1 MKVPRRFTTDTRI
14 RTRDHD
20 ELATKVGYVIDGPKI
35 LVDTHHSAY
44 LTLLAS
50 AIRRLLFPVVRNRR
64 LLMTRGLE
72 NTASQIRGR
81 LIDSALVFIDRDGI
95 DGARLRDIVEHAD
108 MTTGSLYWFFKNR
121 RALIN
126 AALAERY
133 VRKMRQL
140 TDAAEDIIAKGL
152 VIGDPLDLLAE
163 IAVRVG
169 DPERVMARRESVQVL
184 AAALDDPIL
193 AKHVADVQRTLLAQL
208 TNVVRIAQ
216 EKRII
221 RSDVDAYSVAVM
233 IQSTTVGL
241 ASVDLAPDLLP
252 RDDNWIYLMERVV
265 KALRASPDPS

>member
-1 MKVPRRFTTDTRI
+1 MP
-14 RTRDHD
+14 
-20 ELATKVGYVIDGPKI
+20 
-35 LVDTHHSAY
+35 
-44 LTLLAS
+44 
-50 AIRRLLFPVVRNRR
+50 
-64 LLMTRGLE
+64 RGLE
-72 NTASQIRGR
+72 NTDSQIRGR

-140 TDAAEDIIAKGL
+140 TDAAEEIIAKGL

-163 IAVRVG
+163 ITVRVG
-169 DPERVMARRESVQVL
+169 DPDRVMARRERVQVL

-193 AKHVADVQRTLLAQL
+193 AKQVADVQRTLLAQL
-208 TNVVRIAQ
+208 TNVVRVAQ

>member
-1 MKVPRRFTTDTRI
+1 
-14 RTRDHD
+14 
-20 ELATKVGYVIDGPKI
+20 
-35 LVDTHHSAY
+35 
-44 LTLLAS
+44 
-50 AIRRLLFPVVRNRR
+50 
-64 LLMTRGLE
+64 MTRGLE
-72 NTASQIRGR
+72 NTDSQIRGR

-140 TDAAEDIIAKGL
+140 TDAAEEIIAKGL
-152 VIGDPLDLLAE
+152 VIGDPLDLLTE
-163 IAVRVG
+163 ITVRVG
-169 DPERVMARRESVQVL
+169 DPDRAMARRERVQVL

-193 AKHVADVQRTLLAQL
+193 AKQVADVQRTLLAQL